1 MVKEMCFDNLP
12 EAVGLLIEKV
22 ESLEKMLMEKPVHHQ
37 PTQTKQLL
45 TVREAAEFLSL
56 AVPTVYSMVSR
67 GDLPHMKRS
76 KRLYFDREELM
87 SYLKQGRQ
95 QTNDEVRES
104 ALDCLTKKR
113 RG

>member
-1 MVKEMCFDNLP
+1 MKPLTFDSLP
-12 EAVGLLIEKV
+12 EAVAQLHDKLENIERLLQSQSSQNPSTPQK
-22 ESLEKMLMEKPVHHQ
+22 S
-37 PTQTKQLL
+37 LL

-67 GDLPHMKRS
+67 GELPHMKRS
-76 KRLYFDREELM
+76 KRLYFDRDELM
-87 SYLKQGRQ
+87 SYLKEGRQ
-95 QTNDEVRES
+95 QTNEEIEES